1 MGLGNLLL
9 IPGLG
14 AAPLD
19 IRARVGV
26 SSSPTSTGNQAITGV
41 GFQPKAVLPFG
52 ALCAT
57 SGVHSGGL
65 LGLGAATST
74 SSEAAISAS
83 SQNGQTNTNTARR
96 HTASAS
102 VSLLASTGV
111 LFNEADIAA
120 IGASGFTLN
129 WSTVDP
135 VSYLLNHIC
144 LGGADLEVSLTQHQL
159 NGTNASQV
167 LPHGLGGPPTGLL
180 MFHAGNNALPPNT
193 ASVLSYGVGAWAGG
207 SQWASRA
214 YSNNGVTTTETRR
227 ELRNDCWYTGGTTT
241 TTRTS
246 AVSSVDA
253 TNVNVTYPVTS
264 STYQSYI
271 WMLAIRGAKCQTGTF
286 DCNGSTSP
294 LTIPCSGITPKLF
307 LPVFLPVGVDQ
318 IGIVQDGLAMTIG
331 ASDGVNTVSCGITD
345 SNGLTTTNARRYQAS
360 SAFEEYFIFAGTKTF
375 EAQCSFSGQSVVIS
389 PSMNADPNFGQ
400 GAYLIIGA

>member
-1 MGLGNLLL
+1 MGLLLL
-9 IPGLG
+9 LKNPSSGT
-14 AAPLD
+14 PLD
-19 IRARVGV
+19 IRAKVGV
-26 SSSPTSTGNQAITGV
+26 SSSPTVTGNQAITGV

-52 ALCAT
+52 TAMITNGSDTTLLHNFGALTASQNACVSIRSARNVT
-57 SGVHSGGL
+57 ASQAARHHS
-65 LGLGAATST
+65 ST
-74 SSEAAISAS
+74 NAVCNIDGTFASLNISAS
-83 SQNGQTNTNTARR
+83 RQ
-96 HTASAS
+96 
-102 VSLLASTGV
+102 SLD
-111 LFNEADIAA
+111 AD
-120 IGASGFTLN
+120 GFTLN
-129 WSTVDP
+129 YTALDG
-135 VSYLLNHIC
+135 VSRILNHIC
-144 LGGADLEVSLTQHQL
+144 LGGADFEVSLTQHQL
-159 NGTNASQV
+159 NGTNSPQAF
-167 LPHGLGGPPTGLL
+167 PHGLGGPPTGLL

-253 TNVNVTYPVTS
+253 TNVNVTYPVAS
-264 STYQSYI
+264 SIYQSYV

-307 LPVFLPVGVDQ
+307 LPVFVPSGVSSINTVINQ
-318 IGIVQDGLAMTIG
+318 AHLAIG
-331 ASDGVNTVSCGITD
+331 ASDGVGNVSCGVTD
-345 SNGLTTTNARRYQAS
+345 QDGVTTTNTRRHQSSSTLAEYGAS
-360 SAFEEYFIFAGTKTF
+360 TGSLLF
-375 EAQCSFSGQSVVIS
+375 EATAAFSGQSVVMTPTTYGLS
-389 PSMNADPNFGQ
+389 SMGQ